1 MKDKRPDLYD
11 LYEDDYD
18 KSVASVRG
26 TKGLI
31 TRRQAVMGGTLGLAA
46 LGLTAYG
53 FFRPQVGSDGVI
65 RVPYTVQ
72 NRGATPVATTDA
84 GEPVYQPPK
93 DDVGDKMPVLDD
105 NTLYAPKPE
114 VEVHAAVCEVDAA
127 KVTSDVPAN
136 LPAFGWSI
144 PTQGISSSL
153 SASGSTSGRM
163 VLPITADGS
172 GIWYSKSNPIT
183 ASEGSTILA
192 GHVNRRSYYLSP
204 WGYLHQLSGC
214 ERLFLTDGNGHVTQW
229 HVTDM
234 FTVPQDKLT
243 EVQGMWDKTGD
254 RSLWLVTCSG
264 QQVGSD
270 GATGGNTFGFNY
282 RYNLVVRC
290 APNT

>member
-18 KSVASVRG
+18 KSAASVRG
-26 TKGLI
+26 TKGFV
-31 TRRQAVMGGTLGLAA
+31 TRRQAVLGGTLGLAA

-127 KVTSDVPAN
+127 KVTNDIPAN
-136 LPAFGWSI
+136 LPAFGRSL
-144 PTQGISSSL
+144 PTQGISASL
-153 SASGSTSGRM
+153 SASGSTSG
-163 VLPITADGS
+163 
-172 GIWYSKSNPIT
+172 
-183 ASEGSTILA
+183 
-192 GHVNRRSYYLSP
+192 
-204 WGYLHQLSGC
+204 
-214 ERLFLTDGNGHVTQW
+214 
-229 HVTDM
+229 
-234 FTVPQDKLT
+234 
-243 EVQGMWDKTGD
+243 
-254 RSLWLVTCSG
+254 
-264 QQVGSD
+264 
-270 GATGGNTFGFNY
+270 
-282 RYNLVVRC
+282 
-290 APNT
+290 